1 MMFVQTIF
9 SGITNGS
16 IYALIAVGLIIA
28 YNATDVINFAH
39 GSVVVFASMIMV
51 TLVEKLEISIPL
63 SFVISVAAA
72 ALLGACLE
80 RFIIR
85 PAKDPTLL
93 SFVIITLGAGIAMEG
108 LIMAIW
114 GKEFMSLSP
123 FIRGKSI
130 TILGATIIPQV
141 ILIIGSTAVIV
152 VFLELYYNKT
162 ISGKAMRACFINKV
176 MAQLLGIRA
185 SRVSLFSFALS
196 GAVGGV
202 AGILITPITFA
213 SHNLCLWW
221 VLKGFIAAVIGGMG
235 NIFGAVLGGFLLGG
249 LESFSAGYLSSAYSN
264 IIVFLVLIIFL
275 YLRPSGILASIEKGH

>member
-28 YNATDVINFAH
+28 FNATDVINFAH
-39 GSVVVFASMIMV
+39 GSVIVFASMIMV
-51 TLVEKLEISIPL
+51 TLVEKLGISIAL
-63 SFVISVAAA
+63 SFIISVGAA

-80 RFIIR
+80 RLIIR
-85 PAKDPTLL
+85 PAKNPTLL
-93 SFVIITLGAGIAMEG
+93 SLIIITLGAGMAIEG

-123 FIRGKSI
+123 FIKGKSI
-130 TILGATIIPQV
+130 TVLGATIIPQV
-141 ILIIGSTAVIV
+141 VLIIGSAAVIV
-152 VFLELYYNKT
+152 VFLELYYKKT
-162 ISGKAMRACFINKV
+162 ISGKAMTACFIDKV
-176 MAQLLGIRA
+176 MARLLGIRA

-196 GAVGGV
+196 AAVGGV
-202 AGILITPITFA
+202 AGILITPITFT

-221 VLKGFIAAVIGGMG
+221 VLKGFIASVIGGMG
-235 NIFGAVLGGFLLGG
+235 NIYGAVLGGFLLGE

-264 IIVFLVLIIFL
+264 ILVFLVLIIAL
-275 YLRPSGILASIEKGH
+275 YLRPTGILGSIEKSH